1 MAKVFISYRRS
12 QSMKDAARI
21 ADDLSNHLPAANVFK
36 DIHAISKGDEFRVV
50 IQKALGTTDA
60 VLVLIG
66 PKWLSLRMG
75 NGTRRLEDPNDYVR
89 LEAQMALERGRDC
102 LVIPVLLESATL
114 PNESDLPDV
123 LRPLAHLEAAV
134 VRDGAH
140 FARDMQAIIDRIQ
153 ARCGETDD
161 DDTAP
166 SDATRR
172 KPLHTDRSVS

>member
-12 QSMKDAARI
+12 ESMKDAARI

-36 DIHAISKGDEFRVV
+36 DVHAISKGDEFRTV

-89 LEAQMALERGRDC
+89 LEVQLALERGKDC
-102 LVIPVLLESATL
+102 LVMPVLLDNAAL
-114 PNESDLPDV
+114 PGESDLPDV
-123 LRPLAHLEAAV
+123 LSPLAHLNAAV
-134 VRDGAH
+134 VRDGPD
-140 FARDMQAIIDRIQ
+140 FAPDMQAIIDRIQ
-153 ARCGETDD
+153 ARCSEVEDDET
-161 DDTAP
+161 TL

-172 KPLHTDRSVS
+172 KPLNTDRSVS